1 MVTCSEIAADDLSP
15 WKDTSLIEKMKEVKA
30 AKEAEEKKQ
39 EESEEKASKKE
50 EL

>member
-1 MVTCSEIAADDLSP
+1 MTCAEIPEDDISA

-30 AKEAEEKKQ
+30 AKEGEEKVK
-39 EESEEKASKKE
+39 EEDEEKTSKKE